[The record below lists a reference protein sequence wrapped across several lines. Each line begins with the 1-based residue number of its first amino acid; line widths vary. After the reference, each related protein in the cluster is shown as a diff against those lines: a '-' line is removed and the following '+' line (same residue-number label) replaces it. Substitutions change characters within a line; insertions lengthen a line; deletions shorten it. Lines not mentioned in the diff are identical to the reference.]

1 MIYTNRVKIAEQ
13 AYSSLSSEA
22 QECLCKW
29 AKEFGSNFPS
39 GAGYTNRNESRQ
51 TVLKMIC
58 PCAYPE
64 FPRRGKQTQASMES
78 YNSEALASR
87 SANVF
92 WLMKDQIL
100 RYELKLANILRKN
113 KFQENQHGIWECLSK
128 EARLKYTS
136 SWLNH
141 KYRIVR
147 SNGDLQIHQT
157 RTKVISQSQSLCELS
172 FIVTLNF
179 FDITDKLGLEL
190 GCLLYSSTAPED
202 TTKNF
207 SVDGAMFFPQVV
219 TTSCNDINLCPPF
232 DRFEDVDRVQK
243 HLGWHRIGWMHSHN
257 RHDVTPTL
265 HTDVPHTFT
274 MMFDLDSKLRPLMLI
289 SNEKTKE

>member
-172 FIVTLNF
+172 FIVTLKS
-179 FDITDKLGLEL
+179 T
-190 GCLLYSSTAPED
+190 STASD
-202 TTKNF
+202 DQRKCALQLYRTKNTVKEYSCSCEQEF
-207 SVDGAMFFPQVV
+207 STLQPCKHVILIMENNKYELEDPPKHILVEHYLKFCQVG
-219 TTSCNDINLCPPF
+219 L
-232 DRFEDVDRVQK
+232 
-243 HLGWHRIGWMHSHN
+243 
-257 RHDVTPTL
+257 
-265 HTDVPHTFT
+265 
-274 MMFDLDSKLRPLMLI
+274 
-289 SNEKTKE
+289 